1 MDISWHLV
9 RSFLAVAR
17 NGSLSAAAEALGT
30 TQPTVGRQVRALEEE
45 VGGALFTREARGLT
59 PTALA
64 RRLLPAASA
73 MAEAAHA
80 LDLAASGEDS
90 RIEGPVRIT
99 ASHVVS
105 WAWLP
110 PILARLRAEEPGITV
125 DLDPSDRDSNLTF
138 READIAVRMH
148 RPRQLAL
155 IARHLGDMP
164 LAAYAARSYVDR
176 MGLPRGTSDL
186 ARHDWVGLDRSQLL
200 IDGFR
205 QAGIDVRR
213 EDFATRCDDPLTGWE
228 LVRAGCGIGFAQTAL
243 GRRDPELV
251 ELDLGVPLPVL
262 PVWLTAHESLRRAPR
277 IARVWDALATGL
289 APLVERPA

>member
-1 MDISWHLV
+1 MALSWHLL

-17 NGSLSAAAEALGT
+17 SGSLSAAAEELGT
-30 TQPTVGRQVRALEEE
+30 TQPTVGRQIRALEEE
-45 VGGALFTREARGLT
+45 VGGKLFTREARGLRPT
-59 PTALA
+59 PLA
-64 RRLLPAASA
+64 ARLIPSASA

-80 LDLAASGEDS
+80 LDLAASGEDQ

-99 ASHVVS
+99 ASCMVS

-110 PILARLRAEEPGITV
+110 PILARLRAEEPGITL
-125 DLDPSDRDSNLTF
+125 DLEPTDRDSNLTF

-164 LAAYAARSYVDR
+164 LAAFASRDYVARKGVPKGPAD
-176 MGLPRGTSDL
+176 LP
-186 ARHDWVGLDRSQLL
+186 RHDWVGLDRNPLL
-200 IDGFR
+200 VEGFR
-205 QAGIDVRR
+205 QAGVEVRR

-228 LVRAGCGIGFAQTAL
+228 LVRAGCGIGIGQRIL

>member
-1 MDISWHLV
+1 MKASWHLI
-9 RSFLAVAR
+9 RTFLAVAR
-17 NGSLSAAAEALGT
+17 TGSLSAAAAELGT
-30 TQPTVGRQVRALEEE
+30 TQPTVGRQIKSLEDEL
-45 VGGALFTREARGLT
+45 GGALFTREARGLK
-59 PTALA
+59 PTDLAL
-64 RRLLPAASA
+64 RLMPSASA

-80 LDLAASGEDS
+80 LDLAASGEDR

-99 ASHVVS
+99 ASRVVS

-125 DLDPSDRDSNLTF
+125 DLEPTDRDSNLTF

-164 LAAYAARSYVDR
+164 LAAFAARSYVER
-176 MGLPRGTSDL
+176 KGRPSGPSDL
-186 ARHDWVGLDRSQLL
+186 PRHDWVGLDRNPLL

-228 LVRAGCGIGFAQTAL
+228 LVRAGCGIGIGQAEL

-251 ELDLGVPLPVL
+251 ELDLGLPLPTL

-277 IARVWDALATGL
+277 IARVWEALAAGL